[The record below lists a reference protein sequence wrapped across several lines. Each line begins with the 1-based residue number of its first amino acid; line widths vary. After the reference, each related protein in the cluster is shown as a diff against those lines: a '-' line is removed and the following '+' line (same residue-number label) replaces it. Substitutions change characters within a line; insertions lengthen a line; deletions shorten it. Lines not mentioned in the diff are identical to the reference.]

1 MNAHTRK
8 KGASRS
14 TKSKAKAKARKKAKD
29 KLALRNKP
37 LHAYAEDAIRGYFHT
52 LNGHKPCELHQFVM
66 AQVERPLL
74 EMTMD
79 YTNGN
84 QSAAAEI
91 LGLSRGTLRKRLQ
104 TYNLL

>member
-1 MNAHTRK
+1 MNAQ
-8 KGASRS
+8 S
-14 TKSKAKAKARKKAKD
+14 TKKKKSKSKKSKSKAKD

-52 LNGHKPCELHQFVM
+52 LNGHRPRELHQFVL
-66 AQVERPLL
+66 AQVEKPLL
-74 EMTMD
+74 EQTLD

-91 LGLSRGTLRKRLQ
+91 LGMSRGTLRKRLQ
-104 TYNLL
+104 TYKLL

>member
-1 MNAHTRK
+1 VNAHTSK
-8 KGASRS
+8 K
-14 TKSKAKAKARKKAKD
+14 KSKPKKQKAKSKD

-37 LHAYAEDAIRGYFHT
+37 LHAYAEEAIKGYFHT

-74 EMTMD
+74 EMTMT

-84 QSAAAEI
+84 QSMAAEI

-104 TYNLL
+104 TYDLL

>member
-1 MNAHTRK
+1 MNAHSGNK
-8 KGASRS
+8 K
-14 TKSKAKAKARKKAKD
+14 TKKSGKKKTKAKD

-37 LHAYAEDAIRGYFHT
+37 LHAYAEDAINGYFNT
-52 LNGHKPCELHQFVM
+52 LNGHKPCELHQFVL

-74 EMTMD
+74 EVTLR

-104 TYNLL
+104 TYDLL

>member
-1 MNAHTRK
+1 VNAKTGK
-8 KGASRS
+8 
-14 TKSKAKAKARKKAKD
+14 KKASKPGKKKLKANE

-37 LHAYAEDAIRGYFHT
+37 LHAYAEDAIKGYFHT
-52 LNGHKPCELHQFVM
+52 LNGHKPRELHQFVL

-104 TYNLL
+104 TYKLL

>member
-1 MNAHTRK
+1 VNAHTSK
-8 KGASRS
+8 KKSRPKKQ
-14 TKSKAKAKARKKAKD
+14 KSKSKD

-37 LHAYAEDAIRGYFHT
+37 LHAYAEEAIKGYFHT

-84 QSAAAEI
+84 QSMAAEI

-104 TYNLL
+104 AYDLL

>member
-1 MNAHTRK
+1 MNAQSANK
-8 KGASRS
+8 KKL
-14 TKSKAKAKARKKAKD
+14 TSKKKKPKAKD
-29 KLALRNKP
+29 TLALRNKP
-37 LHAYAEDAIRGYFHT
+37 LHAYAEDAIKGYFNT
-52 LNGHKPCELHQFVM
+52 LNGHKPRELHQFVL

-84 QSAAAEI
+84 QSAAAEM

-104 TYNLL
+104 TYKLI

>member
-1 MNAHTRK
+1 MNAQ
-8 KGASRS
+8 S
-14 TKSKAKAKARKKAKD
+14 TKKKKSKSKKNKAKAKD

-37 LHAYAEDAIRGYFHT
+37 LHAYAEDALRGYFHT
-52 LNGHKPCELHQFVM
+52 LNGHRPRELHQFVI

-74 EMTMD
+74 EQTLD

-104 TYNLL
+104 TYKLL

>member
-1 MNAHTRK
+1 MASKPK
-8 KGASRS
+8 KK
-14 TKSKAKAKARKKAKD
+14 KSGAKD

-37 LHAYAEDAIRGYFHT
+37 LHAYAEDAIQGYFHT
-52 LNGHKPCELHQFVM
+52 LNGHKPRELHQFVL

-74 EMTMD
+74 EATLD

-104 TYNLL
+104 NYKLL

>member
-1 MNAHTRK
+1 MNAHTTRK
-8 KGASRS
+8 KASKQK
-14 TKSKAKAKARKKAKD
+14 KSKSKPRAKD

-37 LHAYAEDAIRGYFHT
+37 LHAYAEDAIKGYFQT
-52 LNGHKPCELHQFVM
+52 LNGHKPCDLHQFVM

-74 EMTMD
+74 EMTMH

-84 QSAAAEI
+84 QSAAAEM

>member
-1 MNAHTRK
+1 MNAHTSK
-8 KGASRS
+8 K
-14 TKSKAKAKARKKAKD
+14 KSKPKKQKVKSQD

-37 LHAYAEDAIRGYFHT
+37 LHAYAEDAIKGYFHT
-52 LNGHKPCELHQFVM
+52 LNGHKPCDLHHFVM

-74 EMTMD
+74 EMTMS

-84 QSAAAEI
+84 QSMAAEI

-104 TYNLL
+104 SYDLL

>member
-1 MNAHTRK
+1 MARK
-8 KGASRS
+8 PGKK
-14 TKSKAKAKARKKAKD
+14 KSKAKVKAKD

-52 LNGHKPCELHQFVM
+52 LNGHNPRELHQFVI

-74 EMTMD
+74 EATMD

-104 TYNLL
+104 TYKLL

>member
-1 MNAHTRK
+1 VNAHTSK
-8 KGASRS
+8 KKS
-14 TKSKAKAKARKKAKD
+14 TPKKHKAKSKD

-37 LHAYAEDAIRGYFHT
+37 LHAYAEEAIKGYFHT

-74 EMTMD
+74 EMTMS

-84 QSAAAEI
+84 QSMAAEI

-104 TYNLL
+104 TYDLL

>member
-1 MNAHTRK
+1 MNAQSSK
-8 KGASRS
+8 KKKPRS
-14 TKSKAKAKARKKAKD
+14 KKKKLKAKD

-37 LHAYAEDAIRGYFHT
+37 LHAYAEDAIRGYFQT
-52 LNGHKPCELHQFVM
+52 LNGHRPRELHQFVL
-66 AQVERPLL
+66 AEVERPLL
-74 EMTMD
+74 EMTMN

-104 TYNLL
+104 TYKLL

>member
-1 MNAHTRK
+1 VKAQTGK
-8 KGASRS
+8 KKAA
-14 TKSKAKAKARKKAKD
+14 KSGKKKTTAKD

-52 LNGHKPCELHQFVM
+52 LNGHKPRELHQFVL

-74 EMTMD
+74 EATLH

>member
-1 MNAHTRK
+1 VNAQTGK
-8 KGASRS
+8 KKSSKSG
-14 TKSKAKAKARKKAKD
+14 TKKSKAKD

-37 LHAYAEDAIRGYFHT
+37 LHAYAEDALRGYFQT
-52 LNGHKPCELHQFVM
+52 LNGHKPCELHQFVL

-104 TYNLL
+104 IYKLL

>member
-1 MNAHTRK
+1 M
-8 KGASRS
+8 
-14 TKSKAKAKARKKAKD
+14 
-29 KLALRNKP
+29 RNKP

>member
-8 KGASRS
+8 NGASR
-14 TKSKAKAKARKKAKD
+14 TKKSKAKAKD

-37 LHAYAEDAIRGYFHT
+37 LHAYAEDAIKGYFHT
-52 LNGHKPCELHQFVM
+52 LNGHKPCDLHQFVM

-79 YTNGN
+79 YTKGN

-104 TYNLL
+104 TYKLL

>member
-1 MNAHTRK
+1 MTAHSGK
-8 KGASRS
+8 
-14 TKSKAKAKARKKAKD
+14 KKASKPKTKKNKSKD

-37 LHAYAEDAIRGYFHT
+37 LHAYAEDAISGYFHT
-52 LNGHKPCELHQFVM
+52 LNGHKPRELHQFVL

-74 EMTMD
+74 EETLK

>member
-1 MNAHTRK
+1 MNAHTSKKKSRPRK
-8 KGASRS
+8 Q
-14 TKSKAKAKARKKAKD
+14 KSKSKD

-37 LHAYAEDAIRGYFHT
+37 LHAYAEEAIKGYFHT

-84 QSAAAEI
+84 QSMAAEI

-104 TYNLL
+104 AYDLL

>member
-1 MNAHTRK
+1 VNAHTSK
-8 KGASRS
+8 K
-14 TKSKAKAKARKKAKD
+14 KSKPKKNKAKSKD

-37 LHAYAEDAIRGYFHT
+37 LHAYAEEAIKGYFHT

-74 EMTMD
+74 EMTMS

-84 QSAAAEI
+84 QSMAAEI

-104 TYNLL
+104 TYDLL